1 MNIIKDHYE
10 TITRKSLAILS
21 LPIVTRQWTS
31 SQCPIW
37 SRGKPWSIF
46 VVSITSRAQSQST
59 LLNSSTLV
67 CQRSF
72 LKIYR
77 VFGVCAGVILSSDSM
92 IGPLLCYYIDGN
104 TKALWSSSRVKK
116 NKVTMLGRVMGC
128 LEQVFIHDGLG
139 HPIYF
144 ETYSGQGPTGEKI
157 LGLFEKIESTILEVP
172 RSRTRNFQ
180 SHRHGRG
187 EQ

>member
-21 LPIVTRQWTS
+21 LPLVTGNGQVRNVNLAQGQTLEHFCGFNYKQS
-31 SQCPIW
+31 
-37 SRGKPWSIF
+37 
-46 VVSITSRAQSQST
+46 SITKYLAELKYLGVST
-59 LLNSSTLV
+59 QLLEDLPDFWRV
-67 CQRSF
+67 CWGD
-72 LKIYR
+72 I
-77 VFGVCAGVILSSDSM
+77 VSDSM

-104 TKALWSSSRVKK
+104 TKALWSSNRVKK

-144 ETYSGQGPTGEKI
+144 ET
-157 LGLFEKIESTILEVP
+157 
-172 RSRTRNFQ
+172 
-180 SHRHGRG
+180 
-187 EQ
+187 